1 MSRRSVLLATLVA
14 LPVLGGCATKGFVRN
29 GLAEQR
35 SELVAQLDGERAARE
50 AGDAALRADLV
61 ALRRDLEALRTEF
74 GAKISALDG
83 KIAFAFPVHFDFDD
97 ATVRPGD
104 AEAIRRFA
112 EVARSHYAGAMITV
126 EGFAD
131 PAGSRAYNK
140 QLSQQRAESVLEA
153 LVREGIA
160 PSQLAAIGYGSE
172 RQVRPGAMKDAP
184 GAELNRRVVFVVETP
199 AEATVAVLSGTE

>member
-1 MSRRSVLLATLVA
+1 MSRRSVLLLTLAA
-14 LPVLGGCATKGFVRN
+14 LPTLGACATKGFVRN

-35 SELVAQLDGERAARE
+35 SELMTALDGERAARA
-50 AGDAALRADLV
+50 AGDSALRVDLV
-61 ALRRDLEALRTEF
+61 ALQRDLQALREEF

-97 ATVRPGD
+97 ATVRPSD

-112 EVARSHYAGAMITV
+112 DVARSHYRGAMITI

-140 QLSQQRAESVLEA
+140 QLSQRRAEAVLEA
-153 LVREGIA
+153 LAREGLA

-172 RQVRPGAMKDAP
+172 RQVRPGAMKDEP

-199 AEATVAVLSGTE
+199 AETTVAVLSGME